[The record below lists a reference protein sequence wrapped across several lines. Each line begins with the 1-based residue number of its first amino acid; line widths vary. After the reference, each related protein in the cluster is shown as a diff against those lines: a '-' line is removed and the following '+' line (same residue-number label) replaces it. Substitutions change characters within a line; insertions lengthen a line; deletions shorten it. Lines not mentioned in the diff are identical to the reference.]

1 MSIRI
6 YKFAPEMD
14 GSADGKL
21 FASRFVL
28 TLVAL
33 DKVCG
38 KRKWAKTAYTVVS
51 TTAGGVTFAGYAIA
65 EKIAKLSYGVVAKI
79 EEILGH
85 YRNDEMPEV
94 IASNLRTNG
103 SIIVSNGC
111 DAGNKVM
118 TQKIF
123 VPWLVD
129 TATKADLRDLATPI
143 VAGGATMSLGKIEFT
158 SDQKTELAA
167 YKLEEVV
174 GVSMKEYTKNS
185 NFALLTNNAADGVDA
200 LDPVLGEELES

>member
-1 MSIRI
+1 MSVRV
-6 YKFAPEMD
+6 YASAPELT
-14 GSADGKL
+14 GLTDGKL
-21 FASRFVL
+21 FGSRFVL

-33 DKVCG
+33 DKICG
-38 KRKWAKTAYTVVS
+38 KRRWAKTAFTVVS
-51 TTAGGVTFAGYAIA
+51 TSKAGVTLGGYMFA

-94 IASNLRTNG
+94 VPSNLRTHG

-111 DAGNKVM
+111 DTGNKVM
-118 TQKIF
+118 TNKIF

-129 TATKADLRDLATPI
+129 TASKTMLRDLATP
-143 VAGGATMSLGKIEFT
+143 VVLGGSTISFGKIEFT
-158 SDQKTELAA
+158 SDNKDELAA
-167 YKLEEVV
+167 WKLEEVV

-185 NFALLTNNAADGVDA
+185 NFLLLPNNVGDGVDGS
-200 LDPVLGEELES
+200 DPVLGELEA